1 MLKKYNR
8 KVSTKILFL
17 SLANSLLIIMVIVIA
32 TFALG
37 MDTILSDQ
45 TSGTELLPSQVRIGM
60 LLAMILGA
68 ITSYFF
74 GRYISKPIIKV
85 TELMKRTSRLDLT
98 FNKDYDLVM
107 SYNDECGI
115 MANELNSTRISLNE
129 MAMKLQ
135 TIANTLI
142 NHTQSLDA
150 TTDENVKTIT
160 QVVYA
165 INEIAE
171 GNINQSQ
178 TISEINNIMSS
189 IAELIE
195 KVSREAEHGAKNA
208 VYSINTIKEGQKA
221 VDTQTLKMEESIQVS
236 GKTEELVEELNKMIE
251 QVGIITRVIT
261 SIAEQTNL
269 LALNAAIEASH
280 AGDAGK
286 GFAVV
291 ADEIRNL
298 ADESSKATKEI
309 VEIINKTTVLSSVTV
324 DNINKVNMLVKEQK
338 DALTITQTAFENIK
352 HSHENMVEN
361 FQHTAQAMK
370 IVNEKT
376 KDISSQTL
384 DIASVIEESA
394 SSAEEVSV
402 SGEDQLTSMEKV
414 VKSSKE
420 LAILADELNIEIKKF
435 KTE

>member
-1 MLKKYNR
+1 
-8 KVSTKILFL
+8 
-17 SLANSLLIIMVIVIA
+17 MVIVIA
-32 TFALG
+32 TFVLG
-37 MDTILSDQ
+37 TDTILSGQ
-45 TSGTELLPSQVRIGM
+45 TSGIELLPSQVRIGM
-60 LLAMILGA
+60 LLAMVLGA
-68 ITSYFF
+68 VTSYFF

-98 FNKDYDLVM
+98 HNEDYDLLIG
-107 SYNDECGI
+107 YNDEFGI

-135 TIANTLI
+135 TIANTLV
-142 NHTQSLDA
+142 NHTKSLDA

-171 GNINQSQ
+171 GNRNQSQ

-195 KVSREAEHGAKNA
+195 NVSREAELGAKSV
-208 VYSINTIKEGQKA
+208 VYSIDTIKEGQKA
-221 VDTQTLKMEESIQVS
+221 VDIQTLKMEESIQIS
-236 GKTEELVEELNKMIE
+236 GKTEDSVEELNKMID
-251 QVGIITRVIT
+251 QVGIITSVIT

-324 DNINKVNMLVKEQK
+324 DNISKVNMLVKEQK
-338 DALTITQTAFENIK
+338 EALNITKTAFDKIK
-352 HSHENMVEN
+352 QSHENMVEN
-361 FQHTAQAMK
+361 FQHTDQAMK
-370 IVNEKT
+370 SINKKT
-376 KDISSQTL
+376 KDISSQIL
-384 DIASVIEESA
+384 DIASVVEESA
-394 SSAEEVSV
+394 ASAEEVSV

-414 VKSSKE
+414 VKLSKE
-420 LAILADELNIEIKKF
+420 LAILADELNTGIKKF
-435 KTE
+435 KTK